1 MKTVVSAIC
10 LFKETVHSLAFQLY
24 SLNMLQVTKLTSSLR
39 LRGVSNVNAAF
50 LSILLQSF

>member
-10 LFKETVHSLAFQLY
+10 LFKETVHSLAFQSY